1 MNNLILSDEYDN
13 LCVVNL
19 PNGIS
24 FVHDNKTGK
33 NYFNNKTIAKCTGL
47 DEATVRRHWMS
58 FKDLNTNVQE
68 LNVTLKIH
76 NIDRPVVFKS
86 FDFLT
91 YVSYRS
97 NKDKA
102 IQMRNYI
109 SDAIDEKFNK
119 DVGFQ
124 KPMVE
129 RLADAMNVEKVKQAE
144 RIKELESQVL
154 SMSKRLGNQRALE
167 KEVVQLKEEVAR
179 SNIEIADLYGKLG
192 TMKGNYWKREL
203 EKVQSFV
210 NHSLD
215 EWR

>member
-1 MNNLILSDEYDN
+1 MNELI
-13 LCVVNL
+13 
-19 PNGIS
+19 
-24 FVHDNKTGK
+24 
-33 NYFNNKTIAKCTGL
+33 
-47 DEATVRRHWMS
+47 
-58 FKDLNTNVQE
+58 
-68 LNVTLKIH
+68 
-76 NIDRPVVFKS
+76 
-86 FDFLT
+86 
-91 YVSYRS
+91 
-97 NKDKA
+97 
-102 IQMRNYI
+102 
-109 SDAIDEKFNK
+109 EKFNDMDVTYILSENK
-119 DVGFQ
+119 DDMYLDAETIGQVFNTSRQNITYHLKELGSFANNICITPRSNNGRRKKLYNLDVVIEIGYRVKSPKAREFRNWANNILKQ
-124 KPMVE
+124 YMLAPFRVPMVE
-129 RLADAMNVEKVKQAE
+129 RLADAMNVDKVKQAE